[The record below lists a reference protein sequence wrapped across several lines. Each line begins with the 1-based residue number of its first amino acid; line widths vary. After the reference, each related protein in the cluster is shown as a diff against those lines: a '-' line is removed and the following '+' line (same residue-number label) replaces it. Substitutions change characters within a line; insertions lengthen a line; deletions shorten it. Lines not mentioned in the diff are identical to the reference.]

1 MWELV
6 NEWYTEE
13 ESEETIAYDLSYF
26 FKDSGIVDED
36 GNDINEFII
45 YTSEPNR
52 QLFAQYP
59 DKETIE
65 RCAIMKDFG
74 TQNDKVNEMWIKVKG
89 NRVSWG
95 IYAFLGTFVAV
106 VLFFVIKKK
115 AEKKVRRSRN
125 KNR

>member
-1 MWELV
+1 
-6 NEWYTEE
+6 
-13 ESEETIAYDLSYF
+13 
-26 FKDSGIVDED
+26 
-36 GNDINEFII
+36 
-45 YTSEPNR
+45 
-52 QLFAQYP
+52 
-59 DKETIE
+59 
-65 RCAIMKDFG
+65 MKDFG